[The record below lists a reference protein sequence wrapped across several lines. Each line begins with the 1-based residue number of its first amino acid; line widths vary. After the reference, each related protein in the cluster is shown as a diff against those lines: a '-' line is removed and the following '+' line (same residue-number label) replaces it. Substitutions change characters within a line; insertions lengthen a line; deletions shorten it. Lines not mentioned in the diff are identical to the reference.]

1 MKNLRAVECKKGVGD
16 VFRMSADRVP
26 IFCEGYIQRLDPSV
40 AEKRKITG
48 ENKNPF
54 CLSGK
59 MNQRIGNSL

>member
-1 MKNLRAVECKKGVGD
+1 MKNLRAGEGKKSVGD
-16 VFRMSADRVP
+16 VVRMRADRVP
-26 IFCEGYIQRLDPSV
+26 IFGEGRIQRLNPSV

-59 MNQRIGNSL
+59 MNQ